1 MFHVCYNLIIKIA
14 ITGGILVSVGGR
26 IAQMR
31 EDLGLSQT
39 ELANKAGLKPPTIS
53 QYESGLRNPSYE
65 ALIKLSNALN
75 VTTDYL
81 ITGKEIQASA
91 ITDSQTKILLHLLQR
106 LPKGKKDTLL
116 DYAIFLSRGTEIV
129 EGPVFSD
136 ASDYANL
143 WLKKVNA
150 SLPIDVHLIADQ
162 LGVKII
168 EDDLQMDYEGLL
180 IKGERNL
187 ILLNRLFKSSHQRK
201 KFTIAMLLGHI
212 VLPWHVK
219 TQYGVRKSNSSTL
232 RTNDIEEIEA
242 THFAAKLTIPSVH
255 FEKDFAKKPT
265 LDILKNLAYEK
276 YDVSLFSMCNR
287 LVEHTK
293 DKHAVI
299 QSEDGQIIETF
310 PGKRLLKG
318 TIPLQSKAV
327 SFYYDLPKQEETRYS
342 KLPAT
347 DWFEDGKLEEYV
359 IEESIFN
366 PKIGKVLTLLT
377 VKTKDE

>member
-1 MFHVCYNLIIKIA
+1 M
-14 ITGGILVSVGGR
+14 SVGGR

-31 EDLGLSQT
+31 EELGLTQT
-39 ELANKAGLKPPTIS
+39 ELANKSGLKPPTIS

-81 ITGKEIQASA
+81 ITGKEFQTST
-91 ITDSQTKILLHLLQR
+91 ITDPQTKILLHLLQR
-106 LPKGKKDTLL
+106 LPKEKKNALR
-116 DYAIFLSRGTEIV
+116 DYAIFLSRGTEFV
-129 EGPVFSD
+129 EGPVLSD

-143 WLKKVNA
+143 WLKKLNA
-150 SLPIDVHLIADQ
+150 SLPIDVHLIAEQ
-162 LGVKII
+162 LEVKII
-168 EDDLQMDYEGLL
+168 EEDLQMDYEGLL

-187 ILLNRLFKSSHQRK
+187 ILLNRLVKSSHQRK

-242 THFAAKLTIPSVH
+242 VHFAATLTIPSVH
-255 FEKDFAKKPT
+255 FEKDLAKKPT
-265 LDILKNLAYEK
+265 LDSLKNLADKK

-293 DKHAVI
+293 DKHAVL
-299 QSEDGQIIETF
+299 QSENGQIIETF
-310 PGKRLLKG
+310 PGKRILKD
-318 TIPLQSKAV
+318 TIPSQSEAV
-327 SFYYDLPKQEETRYS
+327 SFYYDLPNQEETRYS
-342 KLPAT
+342 KLPAS
-347 DWFEDGKLEEYV
+347 DWFEDGKPEEYV

-377 VKTKDE
+377 LKTKDE